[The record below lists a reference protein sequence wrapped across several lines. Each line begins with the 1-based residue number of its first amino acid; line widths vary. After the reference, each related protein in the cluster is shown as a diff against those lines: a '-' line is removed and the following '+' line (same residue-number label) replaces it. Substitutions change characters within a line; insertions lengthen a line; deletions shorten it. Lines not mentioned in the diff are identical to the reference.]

1 MTATQILNALPVV
14 QKMAG
19 FKLPVRKAYKIYSLA
34 KKINEYRDFFIN
46 EEKKL
51 IDKFNAEILDNGNI
65 KLNSPEDQMKFME
78 EHASLMETNVE
89 DVEIIE
95 LSFAEMGDIE
105 ITPAEIEA
113 LEGVV
118 NFID

>member
-14 QKMAG
+14 QKMSG
-19 FKLPVRKAYKIYSLA
+19 FKLPVKKAYKIYSLA

-51 IDKFNAEILDNGNI
+51 IDKFNATILDNGNI
-65 KLNSPEDQMKFME
+65 KLNSSEDQVKFSE
-78 EHASLMETNVE
+78 EHFALMNT
-89 DVEIIE
+89 IIE
-95 LSFAEMGDIE
+95 DIEMVELNFNEIGDME

-113 LEGVV
+113 LDGVV